1 MKSWR
6 VKYLIWSFQRAKR
19 VIIGVIDVTPLIP
32 SFAYILTLPRK
43 VTAQIQLQLSIKIAN
58 LDTYTVGNLGNHIY
72 LQEKDQP

>member
-19 VIIGVIDVTPLIP
+19 VMIEVIDVTPLIP

>member
-1 MKSWR
+1 
-6 VKYLIWSFQRAKR
+6 
-19 VIIGVIDVTPLIP
+19 VTPLIP

>member
-1 MKSWR
+1 LASEIFD
-6 VKYLIWSFQRAKR
+6 LELSTGER

-43 VTAQIQLQLSIKIAN
+43 VTAQIQLKLSIKIAN